1 MEETD
6 YGSLQ
11 WTQDRLF
18 LAIRRAANSRH
29 GNEILD
35 MGMVNWEAWFREH
48 ATGYQI
54 PLIADIDAMD
64 SFHAKLESGG
74 NDATDT

>member
-1 MEETD
+1 MSDTD

-18 LAIRRAANSRH
+18 LAIRRAANSKH

-35 MGMVNWEAWFREH
+35 LGMMKWEAWFREN
-48 ATGYQI
+48 ATASQKWM
-54 PLIADIDAMD
+54 IADSDATD